1 MSLAI
6 VKTIEI
12 EENEALKAK
21 KCYCCYV
28 MQRNNIKN
36 AIVKTFKEK
45 YDIQKDMLVNVD
57 NREDYGEERLIG
69 IGLLEMRVVIIVFTE
84 IDEETIRVI
93 SLRKALRNERKQY
106 EKAYSNRFECY

>member
-1 MSLAI
+1 MKFI
-6 VKTIEI
+6 WDT
-12 EENEALKAK
+12 K
-21 KCYCCYV
+21 KN
-28 MQRNNIKN
+28 QKNIRKHKIDFRD
-36 AIVKTFKEK
+36 AHLVF
-45 YDIQKDMLVNVD
+45 QHPMLVNID

-84 IDEETIRVI
+84 IDEETIRII

>member
-1 MSLAI
+1 MKFI
-6 VKTIEI
+6 WDT
-12 EENEALKAK
+12 K
-21 KCYCCYV
+21 KN
-28 MQRNNIKN
+28 QKNIRKHKIDFRD
-36 AIVKTFKEK
+36 AHLVF
-45 YDIQKDMLVNVD
+45 QHPMLVNVD

-84 IDEETIRVI
+84 IDEETIRII